1 MKSKCIAVTNKAVAR
16 KGKPSLEF
24 HHRDGRPAYYCQG
37 YVDSMTDEL
46 IRECA
51 ICENHVTNA
60 QNDFEKESGD
70 AEMKG
75 TE

>member
-1 MKSKCIAVTNKAVAR
+1 MSKCIAVTNKVVAR

-24 HHRDGRPAYYCQG
+24 YHRDGRPAYYCYG

-51 ICENHVTNA
+51 ICKKHVSHAQENFDEEN
-60 QNDFEKESGD
+60 NG
-70 AEMKG
+70 
-75 TE
+75 